1 MVFSSLYSMVGR
13 NSIMAHR
20 DAELKRGGDHL
31 IREGRTKAQG
41 ALNARRA
48 ARRVSEANHP
58 EKSTSWTPAFAG
70 VTVYSGFP

>member
-31 IREGRTKAQG
+31 IGEGRTKAHG
-41 ALNARRA
+41 ALNARGA

-58 EKSTSWTPAFAG
+58 GESKSWTPAFAG
-70 VTVYSGFP
+70 VTTYSGFP